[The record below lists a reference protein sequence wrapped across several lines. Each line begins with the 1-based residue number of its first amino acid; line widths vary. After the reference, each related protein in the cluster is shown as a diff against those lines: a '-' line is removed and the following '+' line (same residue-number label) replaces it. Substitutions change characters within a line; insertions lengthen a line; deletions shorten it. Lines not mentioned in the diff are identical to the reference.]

1 MGELS
6 SLEILWSLHCSVSLA
21 YPSISGSSIQR
32 EIEYAG
38 AGISALLI
46 VGLIPILTGVAS
58 FFALK
63 ETYGLRE
70 LLGTGLGLL
79 GVALI
84 TVPGLLL
91 NRVDWLFKNG
101 SGKGGSLAVLG
112 ASRCVHWRRTGLEH
126 CTEFSSSDRGSRNNH
141 WRPSHTLVEES

>member
-1 MGELS
+1 MELA
-6 SLEILWSLHCSVSLA
+6 SLGLLSVSFYFWLQCR
-21 YPSISGSSIQR
+21 G
-32 EIEYAG
+32 IEYAG
-38 AGISALLI
+38 AGICAPLI
-46 VGLIPILTGVAS
+46 VGLIQILTGVAS

-91 NRVDWLFKNG
+91 NRVD
-101 SGKGGSLAVLG
+101 
-112 ASRCVHWRRTGLEH
+112 
-126 CTEFSSSDRGSRNNH
+126 
-141 WRPSHTLVEES
+141 